1 MELRYQREATV
12 GFLLI
17 VAAALFVWGMIWLTG
32 HQVRNGTSLEV
43 AFTDVSGLKV
53 GDPVRTSGVDVGQ
66 VERIHLVAPG
76 RVLVFLRL
84 QVPQRPRRDASAVVR
99 ALDYFGAHYV
109 DYNPGTP
116 SEPAL
121 VGDSVAGQKE
131 VALAQMV
138 ENLTTPG
145 REALVGASQFLSSQ
159 NAAALR
165 ALLIDARSA
174 VNKLGDAAHAPSQEA
189 AQAMASLRD
198 LLNQLGQVVG
208 GDAATQTVENMRDA
222 TRNLAQVTATLER
235 TTVSLDSILAKV
247 NAGRGS
253 VGKMVNDT
261 TLVTDLHGTMA
272 ALTDLLTDLKAHP
285 GRYVHVSVF

>member
-17 VAAALFVWGMIWLTG
+17 VAAVLFVYGMIWLSG
-32 HQVRNGTSLEV
+32 HQVRSGTILEV

-66 VERIHLVAPG
+66 VERIRLVAPG
-76 RVLVFLRL
+76 RVLVFLKL
-84 QVPQRPRRDASAVVR
+84 QEPQQPRRDASAVVR
-99 ALDYFGAHYV
+99 ALDYFGAHFV
-109 DYNPGTP
+109 DYDPGTP
-116 SEPAL
+116 SEPLLTA
-121 VGDSVAGQKE
+121 DSIVGQKE
-131 VALAQMV
+131 VALTQLV

-145 REALVGASQFLSSQ
+145 REALVGASRVLSAQ

-208 GDAATQTVENMRDA
+208 GEAATQTVDNMRDA
-222 TRNLAQVTATLER
+222 THNLAQVTATLEK
-235 TTVSLDSILAKV
+235 TTVSLDSILAKI

-253 VGKMVNDT
+253 VGRMVNDT